1 MDVGK
6 AGCVALLLLGSVV
19 VVVGAG
25 SIGWKVP
32 CETPWLTVGHT

>member
-6 AGCVALLLLGSVV
+6 AGCVVLLLMDSVV

-32 CETPWLTVGHT
+32 SVTPWLTVGHI